1 MEARQFFLDT
11 ASRSFVAGPT
21 APATAAAST
30 FFAEDVEAI
39 ELYFLRGGQ
48 YVDYSAN
55 TIKLAVGLTAPAA
68 LQTSWTALS
77 TAVTSAITST
87 QAGGSGTDE
96 IQRVTFS
103 KVPVAGSFALQL
115 PARNV
120 TVSSVTAGVFTTA
133 AAHGL
138 VNGQSVTLTGFSG
151 VTNFANGNTVF
162 IRDRATTTFRAS
174 ATFGGAAIAAAASSG
189 GTAEVPTLTT
199 PQIAADA
206 TAPIVQGALAAAVGA
221 AQIIASGN
229 FSDGLAL
236 AYTGQLGGV
245 DFADVAVV
253 NNTLAAAP
261 GLAANLSFNTTEV
274 AALITAG
281 TTSGLRLEVEVSD
294 GTLRQTYATTASI
307 ADDIITSTSP
317 IPAPVG
323 PTISTLNF
331 DDGSGGTWT
340 VTIDP
345 NGVLTATKQ

>member
-1 MEARQFFLDT
+1 MDARQFFLDT
-11 ASRSFVAGPT
+11 ASRSFVAGPS
-21 APATAAAST
+21 AASTAAAPT

-48 YVDYSAN
+48 YVDYSSN

-77 TAVTSAITST
+77 TAVTATITAS
-87 QAGGSGTDE
+87 QGGGSGADE

-103 KVPVAGSFALQL
+103 KPPVAGSFALQL
-115 PARNV
+115 PTRNV

-151 VTNFANGNTVF
+151 VTNFANGDTVF
-162 IRDRATTTFRAS
+162 IRDRAPTTFRAS
-174 ATFGGAAIAAAASSG
+174 ATLGGSAITAGASAG
-189 GTAEVPTLTT
+189 GTAVVPTLNT

-206 TAPIVQGALAAAVGA
+206 NASVVQAALAAAVGA
-221 AQIIASGN
+221 AQIIVSGN
-229 FSDGLAL
+229 FSDGFAL

-245 DFADVAVV
+245 DFPNVAVI

-281 TTSGLRLEVEVSD
+281 TTSNLRMELEVSD
-294 GTLRQTYATTASI
+294 GSLRQTYATSASI

-340 VTIDP
+340 VTVDP